1 MFGFI
6 KNVFK
11 KKKTPEALIAEYES
25 AKGDLSRIQRL
36 QKVMDL
42 LSDARYE
49 DLKSKEAPTLLVFCY
64 KELLVLKNQMAIDTS
79 IELINDMLLDNDD
92 AQMDFIKQ
100 VTNSKEYKEW
110 KFWVREQKMM
120 EDF

>member
-11 KKKTPEALIAEYES
+11 KKKTPEELIAEYES
-25 AKGDLSRIQRL
+25 VKGDLSSIKRL

-42 LSDARYE
+42 LNCVSE
-49 DLKSKEAPTLLVFCY
+49 KDLKIKEAPSLFVFCY
-64 KELLVLKNQMAIDTS
+64 KELLVLKNGMAIKIATKY
-79 IELINDMLLDNDD
+79 IQHELIQNED
-92 AQMDFIKQ
+92 AQLDFIKQ
-100 VTNSKEYKEW
+100 VKESKEYKEW
-110 KFWVREQKMM
+110 ELWNREQKMM